1 MCMHGIKQKLFSTE
15 NTKQNAQPN
24 AIHLIVPVLNQ
35 WKHVAIS
42 NKAIDLHP
50 TSSGMYVSR
59 IIRQN
64 IVGRERGKFPSVLS
78 EM

>member
-1 MCMHGIKQKLFSTE
+1 MYMYAIKQKLFSTE
-15 NTKQNAQPN
+15 NTKQNTQPD
-24 AIHLIVPVLNQ
+24 AIHLIVLNQ
-35 WKHVAIS
+35 WKHVAIP